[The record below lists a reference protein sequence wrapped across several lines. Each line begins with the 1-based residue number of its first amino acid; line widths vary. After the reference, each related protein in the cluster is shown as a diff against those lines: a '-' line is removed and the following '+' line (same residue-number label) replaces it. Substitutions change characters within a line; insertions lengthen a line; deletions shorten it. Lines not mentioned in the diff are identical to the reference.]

1 MLSKETNQAHSLV
14 LLFLYGSA
22 YNDSMQIQ
30 RIVEYSFFF
39 ILLALSGYMVWL
51 IAQPFI
57 SALALSAIIVT
68 ICYPLYKRIR
78 KVTPKRNKSVAAF
91 LTTIL
96 VLILVIIPVLTVS
109 SLVVAE
115 VIHFYQDLSGGEPLS
130 IEESFTQVENIVQ
143 TFVPGFDINLTD
155 QLKQLMEWFTGN
167 LTQIF
172 AGTLSTIFVF
182 VISLIGSFYF
192 FRDGKDFIELLI
204 KISPLPEKEDRVI
217 FKRMAQAVRSV
228 ATGTLLVAFIQG
240 TLVAIGFAFV
250 GIDRVIL
257 WGSVTAVVAIIP
269 GIGTGLITFPAVFWL
284 LYTGQIIPAV
294 ALAIWAAFVVGMVDN
309 IVGPYL
315 MSRGNKMHPFI
326 ILISVLGGISLFGP
340 IGFIV
345 GPVIVTLF
353 LVLLEIYNQYLV
365 QEQLPSEL
373 PTDDL

>member
-1 MLSKETNQAHSLV
+1 MKIN
-14 LLFLYGSA
+14 
-22 YNDSMQIQ
+22 

-51 IAQPFI
+51 IAKPFI

-78 KVTPKRNKSVAAF
+78 KITPKRNKSVAA
-91 LTTIL
+91 LITTLL
-96 VLILVIIPVLTVS
+96 VLIVVIIPVATIS

-115 VIHFYQDLSGGEPLS
+115 VINFYQDLSGGQTLT
-130 IEESFTQVENIVQ
+130 IEDSFNRVEGMIQ
-143 TFVPGFDINLTD
+143 TFVPGFDISLTE
-155 QLKQLMEWFTGN
+155 QLRQLMEWFTGN

-172 AGTLSTIFVF
+172 AGTLSTIFIF

-192 FRDGKDFIELLI
+192 FRDGKDFIKLLI
-204 KISPLPEKEDRVI
+204 KVSPLPDKEDQII

-228 ATGTLLVAFIQG
+228 ATGTLLVAVIQG
-240 TLVAIGFAFV
+240 ILVAIGFSFV

-257 WGSVTAVVAIIP
+257 WGSVTSVVAIIP
-269 GIGTGLITFPAVFWL
+269 GVGTGLITFPAVFWL
-284 LYTGQIIPAV
+284 LYTGQIVPAI
-294 ALAIWAAFVVGMVDN
+294 AMAIWAAFVVGMVDN

-315 MSRGNKMHPFI
+315 MSRGNKLHPFI

-353 LVLLEIYNQYLV
+353 MVLLEIYNQYIV

-373 PTDDL
+373 PDEEL